1 MKSKPRVS
9 IVGAGP
15 GDPDLITV
23 KGQKALMQADVVL
36 YDALS
41 NDELLSLAPKSAL
54 KVYVGKRKNKHSYPQ
69 EEINRMIVSLAYEYG
84 HVVRLK
90 GGDPFVFGRGHEE
103 LSYVENFGIPVSIVP
118 GISSCISVPE
128 LQKVPI
134 TRRGV
139 SQSFWVV
146 TATGKEGKLVNDIR
160 LAARSSATVV
170 ILMGLRKLGKI
181 AEIYKALGK
190 EDAPVMVVQNGSLPK
205 EKSVVGTFK
214 NIEKLVAENKISTPA
229 IITTGAVVSLHPDH
243 MVELLDCV
251 KL

>member
-1 MKSKPRVS
+1 MKGKSKVS

-23 KGQKALMQADVVL
+23 KGYKALETADVVL

-41 NDELLSLAPKSAL
+41 NNELLKIAPAGAVKI
-54 KVYVGKRKNKHSYPQ
+54 YVGKRNRRHSYPQ

-103 LSYVENFGIPVSIVP
+103 LGYVENFDLPVEIVP
-118 GISSCISVPE
+118 GISSCIAVPA

-134 TRRGV
+134 TRRGM
-139 SQSFWVV
+139 SQSFWVL
-146 TATGKEGKLVNDIR
+146 TATGKEGKMAKDIE
-160 LAARSSATVV
+160 LAASSSATVV

-181 AEIYKALGK
+181 AKIYKDLHKA
-190 EDAPVMVVQNGSLPK
+190 ETPVMVVQNGSLA
-205 EKSVVGTFK
+205 EERSVVGTFE
-214 NIEKLVAENKISTPA
+214 NIEDLVKKEEISTPA
-229 IITTGAVVSLHPDH
+229 IITVGAVVDLHPQNL
-243 MVELLDCV
+243 VEIAAHINI
-251 KL
+251 